1 MPRTVLVLNGPNLN
15 LRGTRQP
22 EIYGPE
28 TLADIEAWCRA
39 AGEALDLAID
49 FRQSNVEGEL
59 VTWIQDAREASDG
72 ILINAGAYTHTS
84 VALLDALLAC
94 EVPVVEVHLSN
105 IHRRESFRRQ
115 SYISLAAQGMICGFH
130 GQGYVLGLRALADL
144 LDGKT

>member
-1 MPRTVLVLNGPNLN
+1 MPRRDIIDVLFEAKLANFKGECEYNKA
-15 LRGTRQP
+15 RTRV
-22 EIYGPE
+22 
-28 TLADIEAWCRA
+28 T
-39 AGEALDLAID
+39 LDLAID

-84 VALLDALLAC
+84 VALLDALLAY
-94 EVPVVEVHLSN
+94 EMPVVEVHLSN

-115 SYISLAAQGMICGFH
+115 SYISLAAQGMICGFQ

-144 LDGKT
+144 MDGKT